1 MKPRTIIGVIFVVAS
16 LLKLACMWGLIHWT
30 LLERISEDPIETYSG
45 VFIILFVGAYLIYES
60 FAKHSEEWEK
70 NIVKT
75 RTIIGALF
83 VVGSLLK
90 LASLWGIIRLSWL
103 ESMGDSAFE
112 TYFAVIIILLIGV
125 GFILS
130 GTKQEKL
137 E

>member
-1 MKPRTIIGVIFVVAS
+1 
-16 LLKLACMWGLIHWT
+16 MWGLIHWT

-103 ESMGDSAFE
+103 ETMGDSAFE